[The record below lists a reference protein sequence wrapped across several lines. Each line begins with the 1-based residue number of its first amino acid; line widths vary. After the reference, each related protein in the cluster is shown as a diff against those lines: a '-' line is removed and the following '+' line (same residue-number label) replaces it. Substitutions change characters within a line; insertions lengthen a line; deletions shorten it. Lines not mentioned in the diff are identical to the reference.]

1 MGWKER
7 KREQGYRDVLVW
19 LEPSAV
25 EALERLK
32 AASPGSS
39 VADLISRAVIL
50 AAGMELSEAAGHV
63 AVAAGPDPE
72 VARLKDQFAAVEARV
87 TGIENEVQRL
97 AQSSQSSV
105 TSDDFFSLVERF
117 ATLADKIDLLEAQ
130 PAVKPNLPTPRK
142 GRGKFDEAFLLA
154 AIADRIERDGEKFVV
169 ADLHRDLVGEGVQL
183 HTQPSN
189 FWTFYNNHRADVSA
203 ILAKRQ
209 AERQAVPTTE
219 PDAS

>member
-1 MGWKER
+1 MGWKET
-7 KREQGYRDVLVW
+7 KREQGFKDMLVW
-19 LEPSAV
+19 LEPAAV

-32 AASPGSS
+32 AASPGAS
-39 VADLISRAVIL
+39 VAELVSRAVIL
-50 AAGMELSEAAGHV
+50 AAGMDLAEAAGHG
-63 AVAAGPDPE
+63 AGVPDPG
-72 VARLKDQFAAVEARV
+72 VAGIKVRLAVIEERV
-87 TGIENEVQRL
+87 TGIESEVQKL

-105 TSDDFFSLVERF
+105 SSDDFFSLVERF

>member
-1 MGWKER
+1 MGWKES
-7 KREQGYRDVLVW
+7 KRAQGFKDLLVW
-19 LEPSAV
+19 LEPAAV

-32 AASPGSS
+32 AASPGASA
-39 VADLISRAVIL
+39 ADIISKAVIL
-50 AAGMELSEAAGHV
+50 AAGSKLPDTAGHV
-63 AVAAGPDPE
+63 AGGPDPE
-72 VARLKDQFAAVEARV
+72 VARVKNQLAAVELRV

-105 TSDDFFSLVERF
+105 SSDDFFSLVERF